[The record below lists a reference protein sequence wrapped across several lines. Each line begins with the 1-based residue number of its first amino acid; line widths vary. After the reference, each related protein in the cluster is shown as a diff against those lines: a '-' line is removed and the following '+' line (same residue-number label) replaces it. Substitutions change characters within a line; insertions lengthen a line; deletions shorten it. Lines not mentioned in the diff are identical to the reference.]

1 MAQSRGKGN
10 YVINTFNGMAYGFF
24 ASLIIG
30 TILKQL
36 GTLVHVEQL
45 VTWGTVAGYLM
56 GPAIGI
62 GMGYAIDAKGLNLIS
77 AVIAGAIGAG
87 TFNNGVQAG
96 NPISAY
102 VAVLAAIEVTRLIQ
116 GKTPID
122 ILLVPFVSICIAG
135 LVTQFV
141 GPYLTQMITWIG
153 SVINDGV
160 SLQPLFMSIVV
171 GVLMGMALTAPISS
185 AAIGIML
192 GLDGLAAGAALAGC
206 CAQMIGFA
214 MMSIED
220 NDIGDV
226 IAIGIMLGLDG
237 LAAGAALAG
246 CCAQMI
252 GFAMMSI
259 EDNDIGDVIA
269 IGIGTSMLQFKNII
283 RRPVI
288 WLPTILTTIITA
300 PISTVL
306 LHIRCSAIGSGMG
319 TAGLV
324 GLLDAIQVMGN
335 QYWIP
340 LILIDVIAPAILTF
354 SFYKAF
360 RKLNYIRKGDLKI
373 ERL

>member
-45 VTWGTVAGYLM
+45 VAWGTVAGYLM
-56 GPAIGI
+56 GPAIGV

-226 IAIGIMLGLDG
+226 IAKSIVDYFSDEKNINLINRLKDLNLNMRYLGEEVNTSNENINGKTFVITGTLSRPRDEIKEEIEG
-237 LAAGAALAG
+237 LGG
-246 CCAQMI
+246 NVT
-252 GFAMMSI
+252 GSVTKKT
-259 EDNDIGDVIA
+259 DYVIA
-269 IGIGTSMLQFKNII
+269 GEKAGSKLTKANELGISVLTEEEYNNML
-283 RRPVI
+283 
-288 WLPTILTTIITA
+288 
-300 PISTVL
+300 
-306 LHIRCSAIGSGMG
+306 
-319 TAGLV
+319 
-324 GLLDAIQVMGN
+324 
-335 QYWIP
+335 
-340 LILIDVIAPAILTF
+340 
-354 SFYKAF
+354 
-360 RKLNYIRKGDLKI
+360 
-373 ERL
+373 

>member
-1 MAQSRGKGN
+1 
-10 YVINTFNGMAYGFF
+10 
-24 ASLIIG
+24 
-30 TILKQL
+30 
-36 GTLVHVEQL
+36 
-45 VTWGTVAGYLM
+45 
-56 GPAIGI
+56 
-62 GMGYAIDAKGLNLIS
+62 
-77 AVIAGAIGAG
+77 
-87 TFNNGVQAG
+87 
-96 NPISAY
+96 
-102 VAVLAAIEVTRLIQ
+102 
-116 GKTPID
+116 
-122 ILLVPFVSICIAG
+122 
-135 LVTQFV
+135 
-141 GPYLTQMITWIG
+141 
-153 SVINDGV
+153 
-160 SLQPLFMSIVV
+160 MSIVV

-226 IAIGIMLGLDG
+226 IAIGI
-237 LAAGAALAG
+237 
-246 CCAQMI
+246 
-252 GFAMMSI
+252 
-259 EDNDIGDVIA
+259 
-269 IGIGTSMLQFKNII
+269 GTSMLQFKNII
-283 RRPVI
+283 RKPVI

>member
-1 MAQSRGKGN
+1 MAKSRGKGN
-10 YVINTFNGMAYGFF
+10 YIVNTFNGMAYGFF

-36 GTLVHVEQL
+36 GSFFNVQELI
-45 VTWGTVAGYLM
+45 TWGNIASYLM
-56 GPAIGI
+56 GPAIGVGI
-62 GMGYAIDAKGLNLIS
+62 GYVIEAQGLNLIT
-77 AVIAGAIGAG
+77 AIIAGAIGAG

-96 NPISAY
+96 NPIAAY

-122 ILLVPFVSICIAG
+122 ILLVPFTSICTAG
-135 LVTQFV
+135 IVTIFV
-141 GPYLTQMITWIG
+141 GPYLTEMIQVIG
-153 SVINDGV
+153 SLINDGV

-192 GLDGLAAGAALAGC
+192 GLNGLAAGAALAGC

-214 MMSIED
+214 MMTFDD

-226 IAIGIMLGLDG
+226 IAVGL
-237 LAAGAALAG
+237 
-246 CCAQMI
+246 
-252 GFAMMSI
+252 
-259 EDNDIGDVIA
+259 
-269 IGIGTSMLQFKNII
+269 GTSMLQFKNII
-283 RRPVI
+283 KRPII
-288 WLPTILTTIITA
+288 WLPPILTTVITA
-300 PISTVL
+300 PLSTVL
-306 LHIRCSAIGSGMG
+306 LSIRCSAIGSGMG

-324 GLLDAIQVMGN
+324 GILEAINVMGN
-335 QYWIP
+335 DYILP
-340 LILIDVIAPAILTF
+340 IILIDIIVPALLTY